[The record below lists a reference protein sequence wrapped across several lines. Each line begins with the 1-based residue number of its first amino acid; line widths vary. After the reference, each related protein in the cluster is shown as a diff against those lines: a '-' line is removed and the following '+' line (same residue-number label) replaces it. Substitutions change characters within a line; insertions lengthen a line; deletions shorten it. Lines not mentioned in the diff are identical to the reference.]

1 MAIKTLTD
9 KAISFIKKY
18 RYVFLIFMI
27 GIVLM
32 LLPTQKSEQL
42 SQSSTPETVCEPS
55 FEERL
60 SEMLCCV
67 EGAGDVKV
75 ILTASEGEQI
85 LYQMDVDRS
94 GSGDNGSERT
104 DTVIVSDAQR
114 NETGLIK
121 QIIPAVYKGAIIM
134 CQGADDPSVCY
145 CLVDAVSKLTG
156 LGANSIS
163 VLKMK

>member
-1 MAIKTLTD
+1 MAIKALTD

-18 RYVFLIFMI
+18 RYVFLILMI

-32 LLPTQKSEQL
+32 LLPTEKRDNPSAL
-42 SQSSTPETVCEPS
+42 STQETAPEPS

-60 SEMLCCV
+60 SQMLCRV
-67 EGAGDVKV
+67 EGAGDVQV
-75 ILTASEGEQI
+75 ILTASEGEQT
-85 LYQMDVDRS
+85 LYQVDADHS
-94 GSGDNGSERT
+94 GGGEHSSEQT
-104 DTVIVSDAQR
+104 DTVIISDAQR
-114 NETGLIK
+114 NETGLVK
-121 QIIPAVYKGAIIM
+121 QIIPAVYKGAIIL
-134 CQGADDPSVCY
+134 CQGADNPSVCY